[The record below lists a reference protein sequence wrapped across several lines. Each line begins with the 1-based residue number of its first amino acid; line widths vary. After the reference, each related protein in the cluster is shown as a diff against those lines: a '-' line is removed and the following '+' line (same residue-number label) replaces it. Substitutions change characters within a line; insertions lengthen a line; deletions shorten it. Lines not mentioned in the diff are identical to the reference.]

1 MEEVAFPGEEV
12 QRLEFAH
19 QEVVEASPDEVA
31 HQAFQVLVAAT
42 LVVEDLSSSVEVVV
56 PWASDQTEA
65 ETVQDHQA

>member
-1 MEEVAFPGEEV
+1 LEEVAFPGEEV

-19 QEVVEASPDEVA
+19 QEVEASPDEVA